1 MGILIKNGTPPACG
15 SREEAPFKWYVSI
28 RDNFMEEMGERTGT
42 AEGGR

>member
-28 RDNFMEEMGERTGT
+28 RDNFINKVGDKIET
-42 AEGGR
+42 AGGGR